1 MSLLKTGDG
10 QPRGPNLLGKADV
23 AASQADG
30 HRILSQLEHGALPA
44 TVPAAARWRP
54 ALPRIAIAAS
64 AVGAAALIVALLADA
79 PAPVHTPAPPM
90 VTGTLAAP
98 RATAA
103 SAATAAPN
111 LAPPLPAAATIVNDA
126 MPPAAASPPAPAPA
140 TAVAAPRKT
149 PPARQAVVRVPASRP
164 ATAAPGDSDVALLT
178 AMVAHAHRQEGTQAP
193 VRDVVLRRG
202 EEDTPDLLQRCKQLG
217 LIEGMLCRSRIC
229 SGRWDSDPAC
239 H

>member
-64 AVGAAALIVALLADA
+64 AVGAAALIVALLVDA
-79 PAPVHTPAPPM
+79 PAPVPAPAPPM

-103 SAATAAPN
+103 SAATAAPS

-126 MPPAAASPPAPAPA
+126 MPPAVTQAPAPA
-140 TAVAAPRKT
+140 TTVAAPRKT
-149 PPARQAVVRVPASRP
+149 PPARQAAVRAPAARP
-164 ATAAPGDSDVALLT
+164 ATAAPGDSDVTLLT

-202 EEDTPDLLQRCKQLG
+202 EEDTPGLLQRCKQLG